1 MALQR
6 AVPFGILSHMKV
18 LWKNI
23 LIVSLFL
30 LPAALSGCGQQ
41 VATAYEATETSSP
54 AAEVAVT
61 SGPSVHFVPIT
72 MAPTFTPT
80 PTPTATPEPTPTP
93 TPTTVPMDRRDFEGE
108 VQQSLFPLWM
118 GEAEPTPTVA
128 PLATPD
134 PRAEAIG
141 KLCAMVFANVAVYE
155 KPSETADVLGRESYH
170 LLYVHSIRKEF
181 YYVTTQEG
189 RTGYVKISSV
199 TPLSMADLEAYM
211 SAAMELRYTA
221 DHYSPDAF
229 VAEVTALES
238 RGSMEERIYQAL
250 CRLGLDFEPFY
261 YRVFR
266 KDLQDSKK
274 YPQFYKDEIYNSLV
288 FKLFNSTGSLAYYNG
303 HRTQWEYVPVNGTLQ
318 KGDILFF
325 SELPKRSKG
334 IVRDCEFVV
343 AGQHSGNITD
353 CALYLGDDSILY
365 MKSGKMVRMDGFA
378 ASELYKSFDSA
389 RRIHLDVYDDKQLI
403 IEDMIAQTYDCLG
416 TPYNNI
422 QRTGDFSFDCSGLV
436 SWLLVRMELY
446 PKGFVY
452 YKWLESPASG
462 LSNITDYIWHGE
474 KLVHMETP
482 VPVRSELKSLDGF
495 ERGDIVF
502 LSGTKGGIV
511 SHVMIY
517 LGEGRVIHSTTVTK
531 GYMTYAGTV
540 VANFRKE
547 LQRLYCTSL
556 RIESIS

>member
-1 MALQR
+1 
-6 AVPFGILSHMKV
+6 MKV
-18 LWKNI
+18 LWKCI
-23 LIVSLFL
+23 LVASLSL
-30 LPAALSGCGQQ
+30 LPFALAGCRQQ
-41 VATAYEATETSSP
+41 EATAYEATQTPPP

-61 SGPSVHFVPIT
+61 SGPSVHYVPIT
-72 MAPTFTPT
+72 VAPTFTPT
-80 PTPTATPEPTPTP
+80 PTPTASPEPTPTP

-134 PRAEAIG
+134 PQAEAIG

-189 RTGYVKISSV
+189 RTGYVKISQV
-199 TPLSMADLEAYM
+199 TPLSMADLEAYL

-288 FKLFNSTGSLAYYNG
+288 FKLFNSTGALPTIMATGPNG
-303 HRTQWEYVPVNGTLQ
+303 SMCP
-318 KGDILFF
+318 
-325 SELPKRSKG
+325 
-334 IVRDCEFVV
+334 
-343 AGQHSGNITD
+343 
-353 CALYLGDDSILY
+353 
-365 MKSGKMVRMDGFA
+365 
-378 ASELYKSFDSA
+378 
-389 RRIHLDVYDDKQLI
+389 
-403 IEDMIAQTYDCLG
+403 
-416 TPYNNI
+416 
-422 QRTGDFSFDCSGLV
+422 
-436 SWLLVRMELY
+436 
-446 PKGFVY
+446 
-452 YKWLESPASG
+452 
-462 LSNITDYIWHGE
+462 
-474 KLVHMETP
+474 
-482 VPVRSELKSLDGF
+482 
-495 ERGDIVF
+495 
-502 LSGTKGGIV
+502 
-511 SHVMIY
+511 
-517 LGEGRVIHSTTVTK
+517 
-531 GYMTYAGTV
+531 
-540 VANFRKE
+540 
-547 LQRLYCTSL
+547 
-556 RIESIS
+556 